1 MACDFFSGVFQVSP
15 SIPGVFLPLFSVT
28 RLIAKALAL
37 REWVKRRCKAL
48 TLPHRLACVA
58 FTIRACSRR
67 TFLYA
72 LFHLIMDQVTFA
84 LENAPVYVAISVICF
99 FSLRRFL
106 RFSCDERPCGSL
118 LTFVWSDLV

>member
-67 TFLYA
+67 TFRYA
-72 LFHLIMDQVTFA
+72 LSHLIVDQISFSPK
-84 LENAPVYVAISVICF
+84 NAPVYVAIPVCAGHQQGLHRWI
-99 FSLRRFL
+99 
-106 RFSCDERPCGSL
+106 
-118 LTFVWSDLV
+118 